1 MSPEW
6 VTAIVAVIALVGGGI
21 WAGVTYFA
29 SKDYADALERNL
41 KELKKDFDELREI
54 LTSHMANEAYYR
66 QHIEDQRVAIQANK
80 NVMENVDGLFRDID
94 AKLKNGKLKVI

>member
-29 SKDYADALERNL
+29 SKDYADALERNFQA
-41 KELKKDFDELREI
+41 LKKDFDELKDN
-54 LTSHMANEAYYR
+54 LNTLMANEIYYR
-66 QHIEDQRVAIQANK
+66 QHIEDQRVVIQANK
-80 NVMENVDGLFRDID
+80 NVLENVDGLFRDVQ
-94 AKLKNGKLKVI
+94 AKLNNGKLKVI